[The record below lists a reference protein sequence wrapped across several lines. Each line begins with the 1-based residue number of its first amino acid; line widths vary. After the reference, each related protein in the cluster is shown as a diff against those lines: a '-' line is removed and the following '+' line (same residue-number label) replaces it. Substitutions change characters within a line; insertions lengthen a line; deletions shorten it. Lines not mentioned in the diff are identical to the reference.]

1 MKQGVMVLLLA
12 LAFWGLSLHGRA
24 QGSLQFN
31 QVKLVTSLETVPAN
45 KVWKVVSVIYDI
57 PASNSGDMTSYS
69 STSCGSSTYRS
80 KAIVVNGVNTKVGMG
95 MHTASYSSLAY
106 AHAYT
111 ELPLWL
117 PAGATLS
124 GGPCTNQISVIEF
137 NVVP

>member
-1 MKQGVMVLLLA
+1 MKQGVMTLLLA
-12 LAFWGLSLHGRA
+12 VAILGFSLNGRA

-45 KVWKVVSVIYDI
+45 KVWKVVSVVFDI
-57 PASNSGDMTSYS
+57 GTTSSGAMS
-69 STSCGSSTYRS
+69 STSSSCSSGTYYSRS
-80 KAIVVNGVNTKVGMG
+80 IVVNGVNTKTGEG
-95 MHTASYSSLAY
+95 MHTASYSSLSY
-106 AHAYT
+106 AHGYT

-124 GGPCTNQISVIEF
+124 GGPCNNQISVIEF